1 MLFTEPDAVIKPS
14 VGRDS
19 YPIWFTGKCIMGWRA
34 AFTGLTTSLAAV
46 TIAFGAQSVDVLAMP
61 AAPRLADL
69 IITNANVKTMD
80 TALHHAEAVAVRDG
94 RIIAVGAAIEIAK
107 LQGPKTR
114 RIDAQGHTLVP
125 GFIDTHMHPR
135 PAIDEM
141 SPYGVLE
148 MSAEGGIR
156 NKADFFA
163 KINAKAQRLPRGA
176 LLLGAGYG
184 DDILGGHPTLT
195 ELDAAASGHP
205 VIIFHSS
212 GHRLVANSAAF
223 AKAGVTGQ
231 TPDPVGGQFEKGAG
245 GVFTGAVL
253 ETAMA
258 PFARLTG
265 RPPSPGTVPEAIVT
279 EGYRQEF
286 RTFLSYGLT
295 GIADAGI
302 TPAKA
307 ELYRQLLREGLPVT
321 VYAMLLSDHL
331 DWLIANHAKPDWA
344 VPGLT
349 LRTVKIYAGNSLSG
363 HTAWLYGPYVD
374 DPHYFGLEPKLKA
387 PDLLAILQRAHAAG
401 LQVAAHANG
410 DREIDQ
416 VLDALAKV
424 GTETAR
430 ADTRHRIEHASI
442 TNPAIIARAKALK
455 VCFAPHSYIFNHG
468 AKLEAFGAQR
478 FDWIEPNR
486 HAIDAGICIGGN
498 SDHPVSPP
506 RVMERIQSLVTRRAM
521 SNGKVYGQSQ
531 RLTPDEALYAYT
543 MGSAHLQ
550 FEEKVRGS
558 ITVGKRA
565 DFVILADD
573 PARVAPDKIA
583 DIAVLETI
591 IGGKTMFEIVKGKS
605 RFAW

>member
-1 MLFTEPDAVIKPS
+1 
-14 VGRDS
+14 
-19 YPIWFTGKCIMGWRA
+19 MGWRA
-34 AFTGLTTSLAAV
+34 AFAGLTTTLTAW
-46 TIAFGAQSVDVLAMP
+46 TIAFAAQSVHVLAMS
-61 AAPRLADL
+61 AAPSVADL
-69 IITNANVKTMD
+69 IIINANIKTMD
-80 TALHHAEAVAVRDG
+80 PAKPQAESVAVRGG
-94 RIIAVGAAIEIAK
+94 RIIAVGTALEIAK
-107 LQGPKTR
+107 LQGPATR
-114 RIDAQGHTLVP
+114 RIDAHGHTVLP
-125 GFIDTHMHPR
+125 GFIDTHMHPQ

-141 SPYGVLE
+141 SPYDVLD

-163 KINAKAQRLPRGA
+163 KIKAKAQSLPTAA
-176 LLLGAGYG
+176 LLLGSGYG
-184 DDILGGHPTLT
+184 DDILGGHPTLA
-195 ELDAAASGHP
+195 ELDAAAVGHP

-223 AKAGVTGQ
+223 AKAGVTRA
-231 TPDPVGGQFEKGAG
+231 TPDPVGGQFEKVADGA
-245 GVFTGAVL
+245 FSGAVL
-253 ETAMA
+253 ETAMV

-265 RPPSPGTVPEAIVT
+265 QPPSPGPVPEAIVT
-279 EGYRQEF
+279 EGYRREF

-307 ELYRQLLREGLPVT
+307 ELYRRLAREGLPVT

-331 DWLIANHAKPDWA
+331 DWLIAHHTQPEWK

-349 LRTVKIYAGNSLSG
+349 MRTVKIFAGNSLSG
-363 HTAWLYGPYVD
+363 HTAWLYGPYAD
-374 DPHYFGLEPKLKA
+374 DPQYFGLEPKLKA
-387 PDLLAILQRAHAAG
+387 PELLALVRRAQAAG

-416 VLDALAKV
+416 VLDALATV
-424 GTETAR
+424 GAETPR
-430 ADTRHRIEHASI
+430 ADPRHRIEHASI
-442 TNPAIIARAKALK
+442 TNPAIIARAKALN
-455 VCFAPHSYIFNHG
+455 VCFAPHSYILNHG

-486 HAIDAGICIGGN
+486 HAIDAGICIGGT

-506 RVMERIQSLVTRRAM
+506 RVMERIQSLVTRRAA
-521 SNGKVYGQSQ
+521 SNGRVYGESQ

-543 MGSAHLQ
+543 MGSAYLQ
-550 FEEKVRGS
+550 FEEKERGS

-573 PARVAPDKIA
+573 PARVAPERIA
-583 DIAVLETI
+583 AIAVLETI
-591 IGGKTMFEIVKGKS
+591 IGGKPMFEMVRGKP